1 MKKIDLDVVL
11 AIVGILATLL
21 GIILDSSWLF
31 LAGFIWLCVLLTL
44 DSIYSVWKCTK
55 TPDVKEDSDSS
66 ESDEPVD
73 YEKED
78 VLPPTEDYDYE
89 KEDVLPIAGDYDYDY
104 DYEEKVKVDVK
115 GDNKPDNGWYNND

>member
-1 MKKIDLDVVL
+1 MKKIDLDVIL
-11 AIVGILATLL
+11 AIAGTLVTLL

-31 LAGFIWLCVLLTL
+31 LTGFIWLCILLTL
-44 DSIYSVWKCTK
+44 DSIYSVWKCTQ

-78 VLPPTEDYDYE
+78 ALPP
-89 KEDVLPIAGDYDYDY
+89 ASDYDYDY
-104 DYEEKVKVDVK
+104 DYEENVKVDVK